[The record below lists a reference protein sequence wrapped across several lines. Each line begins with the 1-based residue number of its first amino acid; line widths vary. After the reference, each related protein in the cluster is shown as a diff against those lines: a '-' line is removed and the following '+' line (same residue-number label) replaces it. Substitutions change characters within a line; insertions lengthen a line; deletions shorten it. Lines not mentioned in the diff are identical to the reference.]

1 MKKKRF
7 SVEQIV
13 GVLKQAEVGVPIG
26 ELVRQVG
33 ISEQTFYRWKKRY
46 AKLEI
51 DQVRQLKQL
60 QEENQRLQRLV
71 ADLTLDKTMLQDV
84 LAKKF

>member
-13 GVLKQAEVGVPIG
+13 GVLKQAEVGVSIG

-51 DQVRQLKQL
+51 D
-60 QEENQRLQRLV
+60 
-71 ADLTLDKTMLQDV
+71 
-84 LAKKF
+84 

>member
-33 ISEQTFYRWKKRY
+33 ISEQTFYQWKKRY

-51 DQVRQLKQL
+51 DQVRQLKQW
-60 QEENQRLQRLV
+60 QEENQRLKRLV
-71 ADLTLDKTMLQDV
+71 ADLTLDKTML
-84 LAKKF
+84 

>member
-13 GVLKQAEVGVPIG
+13 GVLKQAEVGVPIR

-33 ISEQTFYRWKKRY
+33 ISEQTFYQWKKRY

-51 DQVRQLKQL
+51 DQVRQLKQW
-60 QEENQRLQRLV
+60 QEENQRLKRLV
-71 ADLTLDKTMLQDV
+71 ADLTLDKTML
-84 LAKKF
+84 

>member
-13 GVLKQAEVGVPIG
+13 GVVKQGEVGVPIG

-33 ISEQTFYRWKKRY
+33 ISEQIFCRWKKRY

-60 QEENQRLQRLV
+60 QEKNRRLKRLV
-71 ADLTLDKTMLQDV
+71 ADLTLDFWSRLQMV
-84 LAKKF
+84 SGLS

>member
-1 MKKKRF
+1 MFAVKKKRF

-33 ISEQTFYRWKKRY
+33 ISEQTFYQWKKRY

-51 DQVRQLKQL
+51 DQVRQLKQW
-60 QEENQRLQRLV
+60 QEENQRLKRLV
-71 ADLTLDKTMLQDV
+71 ADLTLDKTML
-84 LAKKF
+84 